1 MARSRGGA
9 EPKPQNDIYVGLLA
23 ISLAAMLLGCLF
35 LFLDWFQYP
44 EMKPTQNVDIPAIPG
59 KGAPK

>member
-9 EPKPQNDIYVGLLA
+9 GPKPRNDVYVGLLA

-35 LFLDWFQYP
+35 LFLDFNQYP
-44 EMKPTQNVDIPAIPG
+44 DTKPPAVEIPPIPA

>member
-1 MARSRGGA
+1 MARSRGVAGA
-9 EPKPQNDIYVGLLA
+9 KPRNDVYVGLLA

-35 LFLDWFQYP
+35 LFLDWNQYDSSAP
-44 EMKPTQNVDIPAIPG
+44 PKVDTPPP